1 MGGRSDPDPAL
12 SQAEADSAASQL
24 ASLGASQSAG
34 ALSLRAARLAA
45 EARDVRLDAYGAA
58 THAQQRLDR
67 LAYLATAAAPAME
80 ESIGGDPMGA
90 LGSGEF
96 MEAWVR

>member
-34 ALSLRAARLAA
+34 ALSLRAARLSAD
-45 EARDVRLDAYGAA
+45 ARDVRLGA
-58 THAQQRLDR
+58 HAEAAREQRRLDR
-67 LAYLATAAAPAME
+67 LAHLASAAAPAME
-80 ESIGGDPMGA
+80 RSIGRDPMGV